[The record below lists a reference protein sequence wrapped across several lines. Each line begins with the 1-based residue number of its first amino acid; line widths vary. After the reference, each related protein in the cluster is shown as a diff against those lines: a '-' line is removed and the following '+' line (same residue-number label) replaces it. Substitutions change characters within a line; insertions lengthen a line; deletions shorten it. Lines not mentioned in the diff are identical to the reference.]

1 MPLSVIVG
9 VMCVR
14 VHALACVY
22 VRKSTDLTC
31 PSDPCCPTPGP
42 SPQPAP
48 PHKEETEKNTG
59 TLLRK
64 RLASQEEAMMRDPC
78 VVAARMQA
86 RESISLRSRG
96 RIR

>member
-14 VHALACVY
+14 VHALACVC

-48 PHKEETEKNTG
+48 P
-59 TLLRK
+59 LLVMDLPRFS
-64 RLASQEEAMMRDPC
+64 AGMGWG
-78 VVAARMQA
+78 VG
-86 RESISLRSRG
+86 RG
-96 RIR
+96 GGVFFLP